1 MEFFAR
7 RNGDNFHKRRSCR
20 ASSDKKGGA
29 GSAAGSWWTLVTGGR
44 RRGEKE
50 GWKRSVQAEWRAW
63 KKSSCR
69 DGNETFNY
77 VYLTGDD
84 TRRSSRAFFFFFIF
98 AGDNSFA
105 PAECLSSARFSIT
118 TRVCIHAWR
127 KVWTCSKTLWTP
139 VNSFPSCTMDRFFPC
154 SRLAKFEEKFYGSL
168 RFISEGR
175 IGIIVERVERSVN
188 GFFFLL

>member
-84 TRRSSRAFFFFFIF
+84 TRRSSRAFFFFLFLPGTILLPPPSVSRVLDSQLRRACVYTRGERCGRARRHF
-98 AGDNSFA
+98 ERRWIRFHPARWIASSLVRSWRSSKKSFMD
-105 PAECLSSARFSIT
+105 LYISSAR
-118 TRVCIHAWR
+118 
-127 KVWTCSKTLWTP
+127 
-139 VNSFPSCTMDRFFPC
+139 
-154 SRLAKFEEKFYGSL
+154 G
-168 RFISEGR
+168 G
-175 IGIIVERVERSVN
+175 
-188 GFFFLL
+188 